1 MEESLKI
8 IAELSP
14 VVAEV
19 AAEATAAVEA
29 EQQAEAELLTRV
41 VGLVKPALRALGTR
55 PKVAYYTWWVGT
67 VRADEEYKFLPTRA
81 LYLAPDDKP
90 GPARRGYNDGCYE
103 GRDLFLGEDGL
114 FYTLTYSG
122 HWSNWQGSGSKWEA
136 QMTRREPLWVVQK
149 YELDGIINTVTRA
162 LQAQSTAKR
171 PTAAALARAER
182 LNAVLKLI

>member
-14 VVAEV
+14 VVAEA
-19 AAEATAAVEA
+19 AAEASAAMLA

-41 VGLVKPALRALGTR
+41 VGLVKPALHALGTR
-55 PKVAYYTWWVGT
+55 PKVSYHTWWVDN
-67 VRADEEYKFLPTRA
+67 VRADEEYKFSPVRA

-90 GPARRGYNDGCYE
+90 GPSRRGGNDGCYE

-114 FYTLTYSG
+114 FYTFTYSG

-136 QMTRREPLWVVQK
+136 NVYQREPLWVVQK
-149 YELDGIINTVTRA
+149 YELDDIINAVTRA

-171 PTAAALARAER
+171 PTAASLARTERLSALA
-182 LNAVLKLI
+182 KLI